1 MKTDGADPDQEI
13 PITTAIGLVGLGAM
27 GGSIAARLLAAGF
40 TVYGTDRAPSKAEP
54 LLRRGLIWRDT
65 PREVATQTDVILSR
79 VSDTAALDA
88 ITGGPDGI
96 LAGLRPGS
104 VYVDLSIVSP
114 TRSRELADIV
124 RELDAVMLEAPILGS
139 PTGAQNG
146 HLTIMVGGN
155 AAAFAHVEPLLRQ
168 LARTVTHVGDN
179 GEALW
184 ISPQSSAQASW
195 CD

>member
-1 MKTDGADPDQEI
+1 MATDEPHRDAHTT
-13 PITTAIGLVGLGAM
+13 ITRAVGVVGLGAM
-27 GGSIAARLLAAGF
+27 GGSIAARLLTAGF
-40 TVYGTDRAPSKAEP
+40 TVYGTDGAPDKAKP

-65 PREVATQTDVILSR
+65 PREVAAQTDVILSR
-79 VSDTAALDA
+79 VGDTAALDA

-96 LAGLRPGS
+96 LVGLRPGS

-114 TRSRELADIV
+114 ARSRQLSELV

-155 AAAFAHVEPLLRQ
+155 AAAFAHIEPILRH
-168 LARTVTHVGDN
+168 LALTVTHVGDN

-184 ISPQSSAQASW
+184 VSPQS
-195 CD
+195 